1 MAKGLAEYITSYFR
15 KTPQVRQSS
24 RQSIELNVVD
34 ANGVPLTPPRAN
46 QILHEIETGVYRR
59 SGTVIAAITPIILAV
74 LFPGP

>member
-15 KTPQVRQSS
+15 KIPQVRQSS

-46 QILHEIETGVYRR
+46 QILHEIETGV

>member
-46 QILHEIETGVYRR
+46 QILHEIETGVYV
-59 SGTVIAAITPIILAV
+59 SLYICVPSATIILE
-74 LFPGP
+74 LT